1 MNLSTFSPY
10 QYPIQMTEKHT
21 TKNKLNPNRVLG
33 NKNEDL
39 QWMRNV
45 EEFLQERMPLGSE
58 SWGYLK

>member
-21 TKNKLNPNRVLG
+21 IKNKLNPNRVLG
-33 NKNEDL
+33 NKIEDL

-45 EEFLQERMPLGSE
+45 EEFL
-58 SWGYLK
+58 

>member
-21 TKNKLNPNRVLG
+21 IKNKLNPNRVLG
-33 NKNEDL
+33 NKIEDL